1 MQGLERRR
9 KERIRC
15 ILGVGKINGQTCPH
29 TFLTDIS
36 SIGAQLETDFSLTI
50 GDPVEF
56 YLSPATETPAAKE
69 AYLIAGQVVWIKES
83 ELDLQRFRIGLLFS
97 TPISEATEI
106 LAQFRYRLV

>member
-1 MQGLERRR
+1 MENLERRR

-15 ILGVGKINGQTCPH
+15 ILGVGKINGQSCPN

-36 SIGAQLETDFSLTI
+36 SIGAQLETGYSLTI
-50 GDPVEF
+50 GEPVEF
-56 YLSPATETPAAKE
+56 YLSPATETPAEKE
-69 AYLIAGQVVWIKES
+69 AYLIAGQVVWIKEC
-83 ELDLQRFRIGLLFS
+83 EPDLNRFRIGLIFS

>member
-1 MQGLERRR
+1 MEDLERRR

-15 ILGVGKINGQTCPH
+15 ILGVGKINGESCPN

-36 SIGAQLETDFSLTI
+36 SIGAQLETGYSLAI

-56 YLSPATETPAAKE
+56 YLSPAVETREEKE
-69 AYLIAGQVVWIKES
+69 AYLIAGRVVWIKES
-83 ELDLQRFRIGLLFS
+83 EIDLKRFRIGLSFS
-97 TPISEATEI
+97 TPIREATEI